1 MVIGIGTSGGDIVG
15 NEMSEIICE
24 KPRIEIILGDC
35 LIEMKK
41 IPDKSVDLVLTDPP
55 YGVGFDYESYDDKK
69 QNLKLLVDKFLPEAK
84 RIGKLVA
91 IISGV
96 SNTELYLGA
105 NWRMAWVRPAGSG
118 MGPFGFN
125 CWTPVVI
132 YGKDPYLA
140 NRLGSRPDIFIDH
153 KGVRDEGIA
162 KEHPCSKPRSVMS
175 WLVQRLSVKNTDT
188 ILDPFMGSGT
198 TGVACKE
205 LDRNFIGIEIEPK
218 YFEIAKKRIINAQ
231 TSMF

>member
-1 MVIGIGTSGGDIVG
+1 MIDL
-15 NEMSEIICE
+15 
-24 KPRIEIILGDC
+24 RLGDC
-35 LIEMKK
+35 LEVMKT
-41 IPDKSVDLVLTDPP
+41 IPDNSVDLVLTDPP
-55 YGVGFDYESYDDKK
+55 YGVDFGYTSIEDSKE
-69 QNLKLLVDKFLPEAK
+69 NLRTLVNKCLPEFK

-105 NWRMAWVRPAGSG
+105 DWRMAWVRPAGSG

-125 CWTPVVI
+125 CWTPIVI

-140 NRLGSRPDIFIDH
+140 NRMGSRPDIFIDN
-153 KGVRDEGIA
+153 KGKRDDGCA

-175 WLVQRLSVKNTDT
+175 WLVQRLSVKKTDT

-198 TGVACKE
+198 TGVVCKE
-205 LDRNFIGIEIEPK
+205 LERNFIGIEISPEYYK
-218 YFEIAKKRIINAQ
+218 IAERRINN
-231 TSMF
+231 TTENLL